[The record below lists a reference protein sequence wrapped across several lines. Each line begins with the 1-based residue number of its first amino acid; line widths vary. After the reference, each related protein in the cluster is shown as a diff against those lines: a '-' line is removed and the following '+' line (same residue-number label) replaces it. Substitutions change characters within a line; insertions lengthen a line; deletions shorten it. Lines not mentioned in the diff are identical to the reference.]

1 MKQKQI
7 IALVSATALA
17 ATALAGCGKTS
28 EENPQ
33 TTAVKEA
40 EGTAKEDLPF
50 SKYAETVTVHLGG
63 SMNPNAIAITAADAK
78 SKNIQPFDVNG
89 ELSFNLHV
97 GADSAADNKI
107 AVKIESMSAAGI
119 GVKDRNTP
127 ADRKA
132 SAGYPHI

>member
-63 SMNPNAIAITAADAK
+63 SMNPNAKIPDGMSYEDNSYTRLLEGRALISRSYTT
-78 SKNIQPFDVNG
+78 G
-89 ELSFNLHV
+89 LHPHLTL
-97 GADSAADNKI
+97 
-107 AVKIESMSAAGI
+107 M
-119 GVKDRNTP
+119 
-127 ADRKA
+127 RK
-132 SAGYPHI
+132 

>member
-63 SMNPNAIAITAADAK
+63 SEIPAIMAEAAA
-78 SKNIQPFDVNG
+78 
-89 ELSFNLHV
+89 
-97 GADSAADNKI
+97 
-107 AVKIESMSAAGI
+107 
-119 GVKDRNTP
+119 
-127 ADRKA
+127 A
-132 SAGYPHI
+132 SAVWRSSGFLVFHATASDEPPSDRLAPISDGITIPSLPVSAMV

>member
-50 SKYAETVTVHLGG
+50 SN
-63 SMNPNAIAITAADAK
+63 M
-78 SKNIQPFDVNG
+78 Q
-89 ELSFNLHV
+89 
-97 GADSAADNKI
+97 
-107 AVKIESMSAAGI
+107 
-119 GVKDRNTP
+119 RQ
-127 ADRKA
+127 
-132 SAGYPHI
+132 